1 MWYWSLTIHKHEE
14 HTPRKIKPKSTT
26 INTIFSCSPSLF
38 PLTYS
43 STTIYLSSLCSLSLS
58 LSRSDFGDK
67 EDDQPPQWKSRST
80 TTENINSFKP
90 RSTPLFL
97 RGIHAEGLDHCEAFV
112 LTLWVSFFL
121 WFWLWAHLILL
132 LFLILFFISLP
143 FLLWFLFSVD
153 LIWC

>member
-14 HTPRKIKPKSTT
+14 HTHRKIRPKSTT
-26 INTIFSCSPSLF
+26 INTIFSCFPSLF

-43 STTIYLSSLCSLSLS
+43 STTIYLTSLCS

-67 EDDQPPQWKSRST
+67 EDDQPPQWKSKST

-97 RGIHAEGLDHCEAFV
+97 RGIHAEGLDHCDAFI
-112 LTLWVSFFL
+112 LTSGVSFFCG
-121 WFWLWAHLILL
+121 FGCG
-132 LFLILFFISLP
+132 FI
-143 FLLWFLFSVD
+143 
-153 LIWC
+153 